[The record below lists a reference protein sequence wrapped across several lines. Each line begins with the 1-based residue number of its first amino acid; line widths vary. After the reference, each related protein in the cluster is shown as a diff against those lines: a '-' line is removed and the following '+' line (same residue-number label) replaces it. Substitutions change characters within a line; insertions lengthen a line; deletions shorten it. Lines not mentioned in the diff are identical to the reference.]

1 MPENM
6 VTSNGDESFDSSRF
20 DNIFNAIQQLLAE
33 YFLSVLQIDLWYDG
47 STLTKTSRME
57 SSRTS
62 VLQIDFRYAFPS
74 NERWFIRFSINRES
88 TSGRTIRK
96 LPFTNRIG
104 LGVLDNLLRA
114 NIFSARPTHLSPTPS
129 KETRKSAVY
138 QLACTYTQ
146 KP

>member
-1 MPENM
+1 M
-6 VTSNGDESFDSSRF
+6 ES
-20 DNIFNAIQQLLAE
+20 
-33 YFLSVLQIDLWYDG
+33 
-47 STLTKTSRME
+47 SRME
-57 SSRTS
+57 SIRNIFNNPWQLLAKYFLS
-62 VLQIDFRYAFPS
+62 VLQIDFRYAFPA

-114 NIFSARPTHLSPTPS
+114 NIFSARPTHLSPTPG

-138 QLACTYTQ
+138 QLARTYTQ
-146 KP
+146 RPWHSAKTVANADDNCSKKTGK